1 MILKLNTTNFICLD
15 PDLLAQEGHSPTDVV
30 KEHHRRNCFPCA
42 PDPEQL
48 CSAHQELPVSPLQM
62 GSPSPP
68 PDVKPDQDVTEQA
81 SIPVGELSGQPTK
94 LHSYPF
100 KFHEIIEWAKQ
111 FTQCGAALDPFPNQA
126 WFIDE
131 KSTQYITEGIAEC
144 KEKGVFIPPG
154 KSCIR
159 WSWTN

>member
-1 MILKLNTTNFICLD
+1 
-15 PDLLAQEGHSPTDVV
+15 
-30 KEHHRRNCFPCA
+30 
-42 PDPEQL
+42 
-48 CSAHQELPVSPLQM
+48 M

-68 PDVKPDQDVTEQA
+68 PDVKPDPDVTEQA
-81 SIPVGELSGQPTK
+81 SIPIRELSGQPTK
-94 LHSYPF
+94 LRSYPF

-111 FTQCGAALDPFPNQA
+111 FAQCGAALDPFPNRA

-131 KSTQYITEGIAEC
+131 KSAQYITEVIAEH

-154 KSCIR
+154 KSCIH